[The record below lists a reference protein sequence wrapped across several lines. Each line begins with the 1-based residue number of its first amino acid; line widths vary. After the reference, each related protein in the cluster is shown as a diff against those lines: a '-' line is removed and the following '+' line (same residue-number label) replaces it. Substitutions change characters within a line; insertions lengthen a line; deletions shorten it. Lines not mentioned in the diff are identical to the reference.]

1 MNSLTKGIEMV
12 IKNAIEEYSGLIV
25 SRFDNINTEDLEG
38 IWNDICDDMKI
49 TVSFTSKQAPK
60 KPSATE
66 KTVSE
71 KSSPG
76 NGCPYLFT
84 KGARQGEECGT
95 PVKSGNTYCGK
106 HKKYEGTEPKTKKI
120 LPKAGKVKSISTLS
134 STKKTSPVEKSTRKV
149 FKINKT
155 INRLVHEDT
164 GLILKS
170 ATSRVVVNVFK
181 DGQICKLTNA
191 DIDNCKLYGLEY
203 EIEDEDD
210 LSNKPETSED
220 EDRHDLSNNDE
231 TSEEENEKKKQEKK
245 QEEFL
250 DEEDDIEEEDEKIVV
265 KKLSPEQLKKTKGN
279 TKKSPQNP
287 VKKNSL
293 KNSVK
298 DGINYTALQ
307 ASDVEDILKELKLS
321 NNSDGE
327 ESDFEEEYFEDEDDQ

>member
-25 SRFDNINTEDLEG
+25 SRFDNINSEDLEG

-49 TVSFTSKQAPK
+49 TVSFASKQSPK

-95 PVKSGNTYCGK
+95 LVKGGNTYCGK
-106 HKKYEGTEPKTKKI
+106 HKKYEGIEPKAKKI
-120 LPKAGKVKSISTLS
+120 LPKAGKVKSISSLS
-134 STKKTSPVEKSTRKV
+134 STKKTLPAEKSTRKV
-149 FKINKT
+149 FKINNT

-170 ATSRVVVNVFK
+170 ATSRVVVNVFR

-203 EIEDEDD
+203 EIENEDD
-210 LSNKPETSED
+210 LSNKAETSED
-220 EDRHDLSNNDE
+220 EDKDDLSNKDE
-231 TSEEENEKKKQEKK
+231 TSEEEKKEEKK

-250 DEEDDIEEEDEKIVV
+250 DDEDDIEEEDEKIVV

-279 TKKSPQNP
+279 TKKSPTQNP
-287 VKKNSL
+287 VKTNSL

-307 ASDVEDILKELKLS
+307 ASDVEDILRELKLS

-327 ESDFEEEYFEDEDDQ
+327 ESEFEEEYFEEDDE